1 MHTSRDDLSALARA
15 YDAVRWEGTALG
27 PRTTWS
33 AALRNAVDLALD
45 TRFPVMLMW
54 GPDLTM
60 VYNEAYVQLIADKHP
75 AALGTP
81 AREVFPEAWP
91 VIGPLLESVM
101 AGGGATWLEDE
112 YVPLHRRGFLEEC
125 YFTFSYSP
133 LRGPD
138 GTPEGVMDI
147 ATETTEQVIS
157 SRRLRLLGELNE
169 RLAGIEQREE
179 LPAAA
184 QAVLRAATRDVLA
197 IDVRLHGVPSDHDER
212 LPTITPDD
220 AARGT
225 EELVEHAAHLVVWLP
240 LATAEASFLVV
251 ALNPELAADEVYLG
265 FLRLVAATL
274 RQALDRVRMRSA
286 ERRTAETQRSMSE
299 AFQRSLLPEPRPA
312 GSPAVA
318 ARYQPALELAQL
330 GGDWYDFFELPDGSL
345 TVVIGDVAGH
355 DQQSAA
361 AMAQVRN
368 MTRGVA
374 HTLHP
379 APPGRVLS
387 ALDRAMSG
395 TSQTVL
401 ATAVL
406 AQLGGDGGATMLRW
420 SNAGHPPPV
429 LIDTEGRTRL
439 LETAPDLLLGLDDS
453 LPRADNALALAPG
466 STVVLYT
473 DGLIER
479 RGAPLARGLD
489 WLLEVLR
496 DHHETDVEKLSDHV
510 LTSAGAVED
519 DVALLVIRC

>member
-1 MHTSRDDLSALARA
+1 
-15 YDAVRWEGTALG
+15 
-27 PRTTWS
+27 
-33 AALRNAVDLALD
+33 
-45 TRFPVMLMW
+45 
-54 GPDLTM
+54 
-60 VYNEAYVQLIADKHP
+60 
-75 AALGTP
+75 
-81 AREVFPEAWP
+81 
-91 VIGPLLESVM
+91 
-101 AGGGATWLEDE
+101 
-112 YVPLHRRGFLEEC
+112 
-125 YFTFSYSP
+125 
-133 LRGPD
+133 
-138 GTPEGVMDI
+138 
-147 ATETTEQVIS
+147 
-157 SRRLRLLGELNE
+157 
-169 RLAGIEQREE
+169 
-179 LPAAA
+179 
-184 QAVLRAATRDVLA
+184 
-197 IDVRLHGVPSDHDER
+197 
-212 LPTITPDD
+212 
-220 AARGT
+220 
-225 EELVEHAAHLVVWLP
+225 
-240 LATAEASFLVV
+240 
-251 ALNPELAADEVYLG
+251 
-265 FLRLVAATL
+265 
-274 RQALDRVRMRSA
+274 
-286 ERRTAETQRSMSE
+286 
-299 AFQRSLLPEPRPA
+299 
-312 GSPAVA
+312 
-318 ARYQPALELAQL
+318 
-330 GGDWYDFFELPDGSL
+330 GDWYDFFELPDGSL

-406 AQLGGDGGATMLRW
+406 AQLGVDGAATTLRW

-429 LIDTEGRTRL
+429 LIDPEGRTRL
-439 LETAPDLLLGLDDS
+439 LATAPDLLLGLDDS